1 MGWARGRA
9 DDEHIARFRR
19 GKAGE
24 AGEGGKGGE
33 GGERAAAANLSRSD
47 AAYLTQLAL
56 IRGHLNVGVE
66 LYRVGERKAAAT
78 HMKHPDDELYA
89 ALKPVLAKR
98 GAPGFEKELHALA
111 ERVEKNAEPA
121 QVDTAYS
128 ALLAPVAKAEGAV
141 RKPSAQ
147 QIGEVIHNLVRT
159 AADEYRQAVAEG
171 KIAQPHEYQD
181 ALGFARTAEDWLK
194 KLQAAGADPAVVAEI
209 QKQMAAIRPA
219 WTGVV
224 APETAPMDP
233 SQLYGA
239 AARVEIATLAL
250 KR

>member
-1 MGWARGRA
+1 MG
-9 DDEHIARFRR
+9 ER

-24 AGEGGKGGE
+24 GGE

-47 AAYLTQLAL
+47 AAYLTQLGL

-66 LYRVGERKAAAT
+66 LYRVGERQAAAT

-89 ALKPVLAKR
+89 ALKPALAKR
-98 GAPGFEKELHALA
+98 GAPRFERELHALA
-111 ERVEKNAEPA
+111 QRVEKNADPA
-121 QVDTAYS
+121 QVETAYRG
-128 ALLAPVAKAEGAV
+128 LLAAVAKAEAV
-141 RKPSAQ
+141 VRRPSAQ

-159 AADEYRQAVAEG
+159 AAAEYRQAVADG

-181 ALGFARTAEDWLK
+181 ALGFVRTAEDWLQ
-194 KLQAAGADPAVVAEI
+194 KLPAAGADPSVVAEI

-224 APETAPMDP
+224 PPEAAPMDP
-233 SQLYGA
+233 SRLYGA

-250 KR
+250 KP